1 MRKRSTGQNTSP
13 PSLKT
18 PAVPWVYLNLHGK
31 IPLLDVNK
39 YFGWQPETFLF
50 YFVLRKFIL
59 YFYLLAAIDRKWYYE
74 DLQVCGNNTSQ
85 VSKFWLFEIVRS
97 TLVTELTFL
106 IYQTAWGNVK
116 VEISNLFKRKWVL
129 VLILVESSP
138 RFRENLNG
146 SRRHLK
152 Q

>member
-1 MRKRSTGQNTSP
+1 MCQFSFYLFFLKALPTKTKCATFTFCTPLTTRTRWTFSSASGMRKRSTGQNTSP

-85 VSKFWLFEIVRS
+85 VSIFWLFEIVRS

-106 IYQTAWGNVK
+106 IYQTA
-116 VEISNLFKRKWVL
+116 
-129 VLILVESSP
+129 
-138 RFRENLNG
+138 
-146 SRRHLK
+146 
-152 Q
+152 

>member
-39 YFGWQPETFLF
+39 CFGWQPQKLLF

-129 VLILVESSP
+129 VLNLVDSSP

-146 SRRHLK
+146 
-152 Q
+152 